1 MVLAAQI
8 LLFIFPWRIRRW
20 ILNRVFH
27 FELHPTSKIGF
38 SLVKAEKVR
47 LGSGARIGHLNFISK
62 LELLDL
68 GEESIISNLN
78 YIYGVRKNGGLFEQ
92 VAFRESALVLGEHS
106 AITSR
111 HLIDCTDRVTFGPFC
126 TLAGYRSTVLT
137 HSVNFRENSQ
147 DCGPIS
153 VGAYS
158 FIGTNCV
165 LLRDVE
171 IPPRCL
177 VAAGSVVTS
186 KKFEPDSVIG
196 GVPAKVLRDVPADW
210 QHFSRTEGRVL

>member
-8 LLFIFPWRIRRW
+8 ILFCFPWRLRRW
-20 ILNRVFH
+20 ALSTLLR

-38 SLVKAEKVR
+38 SIVRAQKVR
-47 LGSGARIGHLNFISK
+47 LARGARIGHLNLITK

-78 YIYGVRKNGGLFEQ
+78 YIYGVKKGAGLFES
-92 VAFRESALVLGEHS
+92 VLFRESALVLGQHS
-106 AITSR
+106 AVTSR

-137 HSVNFRENSQ
+137 HSVNFRENTQ
-147 DCGPIS
+147 ECGPIN
-153 VGAYS
+153 VGEYS

-165 LLRDVE
+165 LLRDAD

-186 KKFEPDSVIG
+186 KKLESDSVIG
-196 GVPAKVLRDVPADW
+196 GVPARVIRDVPDDW
-210 QHFSRTEGRVL
+210 RHFSRTEGRVL